1 MRPHPRASP
10 LGKAQPSS
18 SEDPGHPQSGHTP
31 SLALGAPPTPPIRPH
46 RKGAPSR
53 ESAGSRHCARP
64 LRPHLSRR
72 LAMNSGMETVSIS
85 TKSAFP
91 NSRLSCSAMAPAH
104 GLRWART
111 GSGGRARAAG
121 ARGEL
126 GRGRGG
132 ARGRGRRGGSAGRRP
147 PRCSSARSRP
157 ARLTRQFPLFPRR
170 LPGAVGEETTRRR
183 RRRLVPPLAL
193 SGPGPAAA
201 RPTRPGPASPPRPA
215 PPGRGAAPAAKATT
229 SSPGRRAR
237 AGRPAGARSGPG
249 GGGGV
254 AAPSGDRRWE
264 LRGAVPRRAN
274 VGGGWNQ
281 VSRIAASA
289 RAWYMPT
296 KLRKCLVELL
306 AWIIH
311 YDSVTLLRSPLL
323 LFCSHPLRS

>member
-1 MRPHPRASP
+1 M
-10 LGKAQPSS
+10 G
-18 SEDPGHPQSGHTP
+18 
-31 SLALGAPPTPPIRPH
+31 ALGRRGRAASSGGAGAGRGKGGAAAARRDGGRPAAPRRALVRRGSPGSFRFSRGGCPALWGKRQRNGDGGGWSRLWPGLAPAPRLPAPP
-46 RKGAPSR
+46 AP
-53 ESAGSRHCARP
+53 ARP
-64 LRPHLSRR
+64 L
-72 LAMNSGMETVSIS
+72 
-85 TKSAFP
+85 
-91 NSRLSCSAMAPAH
+91 C
-104 GLRWART
+104 
-111 GSGGRARAAG
+111 
-121 ARGEL
+121 
-126 GRGRGG
+126 
-132 ARGRGRRGGSAGRRP
+132 
-147 PRCSSARSRP
+147 
-157 ARLTRQFPLFPRR
+157 
-170 LPGAVGEETTRRR
+170 
-183 RRRLVPPLAL
+183 
-193 SGPGPAAA
+193 
-201 RPTRPGPASPPRPA
+201 PA

-237 AGRPAGARSGPG
+237 AGRPAGARSRPG

-323 LFCSHPLRS
+323 LFCSHPLHP